1 MAKSVKLQF
10 LETTS
15 ALMTAAFGLVAA
27 LAWNGAITGLINN
40 YFPPEEGN
48 NLVPLLI
55 YAVIVTIIAVICIVL
70 IARTIGN
77 YKDKL
82 AEEEAAKEAA
92 KQQK

>member
-1 MAKSVKLQF
+1 MAKSLKLQT

-27 LAWNGAITGLINN
+27 LAWNTAIQTLISE
-40 YFPPEEGN
+40 YISSGSDLLPQ
-48 NLVPLLI
+48 LI

-77 YKDKL
+77 LRDRIA
-82 AEEEAAKEAA
+82 AEEDAKEAE

>member
-15 ALMTAAFGLVAA
+15 ALMTAAFGLIAA
-27 LAWNGAITGLINN
+27 LAWNTAIQTLISE
-40 YFPPEEGN
+40 YIASGSTFLPQ
-48 NLVPLLI
+48 LI
-55 YAVIVTIIAVICIVL
+55 YAVIVTVIAVICIVL
-70 IARTIGN
+70 IARTIGS

-82 AEEEAAKEAA
+82 AEEEAEKEAA